1 MTLISQEAKG
11 EFTPFL
17 ETALGRSRNIEI
29 FQLAGDASARR
40 YFRVVAGDES
50 WVLMVW
56 EPFKNDGNYPF
67 LSVREHFAKH
77 GVAVPQIIDMA
88 PDKGLV
94 LLEDLGDLTLERKF
108 WENQDQSS
116 SLSYYKQAIDELIK
130 MHYPSTFDRAEC
142 TAFKVEFDVE
152 KLFWEMN
159 YGREH
164 LLKNLCQIN
173 MPDTMNHELDRA
185 FMKVCT
191 TLHQEPKFI
200 AHRDY
205 HSRNIMLKLGRA
217 RIIDFQDARLGPVQY
232 DLVSL
237 LRDSYVHMSD
247 AMAETLIA
255 YYLERRNEI
264 ASDNVAASNSAA
276 GISASAIS
284 AASCSLPPIS
294 LEHFH
299 NIYDLQT
306 VQRCFK
312 ACGSFASF
320 YNLRKDTRYLKY
332 LTPTLQTV
340 KSALLKFSDLKIFHD
355 VLQDHGIFERDF
367 GNL

>member
-1 MTLISQEAKG
+1 MTLISTEAQQEFAA
-11 EFTPFL
+11 FL
-17 ETALGRSRNIEI
+17 EAALGRTRTFEV

-40 YFRVVAGDES
+40 YYRVVSDGES

-56 EPFKNDGNYPF
+56 EPFKNDGSYPF
-67 LSVREHFAKH
+67 LSVRDHFGKH
-77 GVAVPQIIDMA
+77 GVAVPNVIDLA

-108 WENQDQSS
+108 WENQDQAA
-116 SLSYYKQAIDELIK
+116 SLPYYKQTIDELIK
-130 MHYPSTFDRAEC
+130 MHYPSTFDRNDC
-142 TAFKVEFDVE
+142 TAFKMEFDVE
-152 KLFWEMN
+152 KLLWEMN

-164 LLKNLCQIN
+164 LLKGVCGIKLT
-173 MPDTMNHELDRA
+173 DTENKELDRIYTN
-185 FMKVCT
+185 VCT

-205 HSRNIMLKLGRA
+205 HSRNVMLKLGKA
-217 RIIDFQDARLGPVQY
+217 RIIDFQDARLGSIQY

-237 LRDSYVHMSD
+237 LRDSYVRMSD
-247 AMAETLIA
+247 EMADELLE
-255 YYLERRNEI
+255 YYLERRREFGNR
-264 ASDNVAASNSAA
+264 
-276 GISASAIS
+276 
-284 AASCSLPPIS
+284 LPPIS
-294 LEHFH
+294 LEHFR
-299 NIYDLQT
+299 NIYEVQT

-340 KSALLKFSDLKIFHD
+340 KTALLKFDEYRAFHD
-355 VLQDHGIFERDF
+355 ILIDRGVFDQKFEVT
-367 GNL
+367 